1 VDTTEIDEAIAKL
14 DAIGG
19 SRPLSPQVQAIY
31 NQEQFSTIPN
41 SEMDALSNQT
51 LQSMQSTVGK
61 EVQQANIA
69 IAAVNTQA
77 LVTVK
82 EVDTLTEVSKFK
94 ITGLETAANRL
105 MRRVPGLHEV
115 ERLQKNILKFDIG
128 NIGGIVSIV
137 MIAYSL
143 FMKLTSA
150 LAEQERIKAE
160 FQTAVMDA
168 QGFTSSSQ
176 LLIGRTPKPKL
187 FRGTG
192 AKLYHDN
199 YKRNN

>member
-1 VDTTEIDEAIAKL
+1 
-14 DAIGG
+14 
-19 SRPLSPQVQAIY
+19 
-31 NQEQFSTIPN
+31 
-41 SEMDALSNQT
+41 MDALSNQT

-168 QGFTSSSQ
+168 QGFTTSSQ
-176 LLIGRTPKPKL
+176 FTNWQNTQTQAIQGYRSKIIP
-187 FRGTG
+187 
-192 AKLYHDN
+192 
-199 YKRNN
+199 